1 MKLNHQN
8 LLKRFIRTLACVIIV
23 CIGGRVSADLP
34 KDWQEWTPNE
44 VLSSL
49 SAETWASLAATDRE
63 LLTNHVWTLYLDDG
77 GEEASLGLSEFTKLA
92 ERFQDRI
99 DSSRH
104 DILAT
109 ALTDR
114 IQSNRGELSSLG
126 VWDVWRLRR
135 LAKELDITS
144 DTTSEWTK
152 TYLLTNT
159 SMLDRAG
166 NTELGLLIGWVNDVE
181 QTLDEDMSNTRQTL
195 INHIDNLMAESDG
208 NSATALY
215 AKLRLITSNSST
227 DHAEKDQDIA
237 SQIMDLVGSNQ
248 DAFLG
253 FTVWNIDY
261 LRKESR
267 KAGIDESLVTEWTLT
282 WLLNSNVWMQN
293 ATYREFNALYD
304 WIFLART
311 HPQAREAERRLIEH
325 LRDRLAIDPSLLA
338 VADSQGMGLARVLR
352 SLAPRL
358 DEDQLETLAHYVADR
373 FEETDSIDGF
383 HWHYENMASLF
394 DTEQLREDLRTRL
407 VDDQGNPRVKIGKLL
422 TWRYRGTAQA
432 ALWRSEL
439 EDKAAN
445 ESLPM
450 NQRSR
455 WMLMRADAASPVGL
469 TVNDPTDTKTPREW
483 AVDALSAASD
493 EQDRLAVLKWIV
505 ADDMRFNRSDKAEA
519 ILAAEASKL
528 SDSPTLSEVNDMQL
542 QVSNNSA
549 DK

>member
-1 MKLNHQN
+1 MKMNHQG
-8 LLKRFIRTLACVIIV
+8 RSQWFIRLIAFGTIICQGV
-23 CIGGRVSADLP
+23 AASADLP
-34 KDWQEWTPNE
+34 VSWRQWTPAE
-44 VLSSL
+44 VLASSG
-49 SAETWASLAATDRE
+49 SESWASLDTSDRQTLTD
-63 LLTNHVWTLYLDDG
+63 HVWTSYLNDG
-77 GEEASLGLSEFTKLA
+77 GQKASLGLSEFTKLA

-114 IQSNRGELSSLG
+114 VQSNRSELSSLG

-135 LAKELDITS
+135 LANELDITS

-159 SMLDRAG
+159 NMFDRAG

-181 QTLDEDMSNTRQTL
+181 QTLDEDMSNTRQAL
-195 INHIDNLMAESDG
+195 INHIDNLIAESDG
-208 NSATALY
+208 KSATALY

-227 DHAEKDQDIA
+227 DDAGKDQDIA
-237 SQIMDLVGSNQ
+237 SQIIDLVGSNQ

-282 WLLNSNVWMQN
+282 WLLNSNAWMQN

-311 HPQAREAERRLIEH
+311 DPQARQAERRLIEH

-373 FEETDSIDGF
+373 FEETDTIDGY
-383 HWHYENMASLF
+383 HWHYENMAALF
-394 DTEQLREDLRTRL
+394 DTEELREDLRNRL

-422 TWRYRGTAQA
+422 TWRSRGTPEA

-493 EQDRLAVLKWIV
+493 EQDRLEVLKWIV

-528 SDSPTLSEVNDMQL
+528 SDSPILSEVNDMQL